1 MSLGRIF
8 GPACAGFLLD
18 IKISYPY
25 LSCVAIMLIGFLASI
40 IWLEREPLSLNRTHI
55 EPVLNLTADTFLEK
69 SS

>member
-1 MSLGRIF
+1 
-8 GPACAGFLLD
+8 
-18 IKISYPY
+18 
-25 LSCVAIMLIGFLASI
+25 MLIGFIASI